1 MTVPKCSSIAR
12 GSPSLVRPWR
22 RDSIHF
28 QSRSRHNTTCRR
40 QLYAAEGAEQV
51 ATATSD
57 RFHLAGKRSTK
68 SANKE
73 SLGSPWGYVTS
84 ITETIATVS
93 LGGSVNGLRVNRT
106 KVQAKN
112 CASARCAKPLRVPP
126 YCLKNSHLPRNP
138 GVGGSLSSPPVYRRR
153 LIARGEPDE
162 RRTTDDGRA

>member
-1 MTVPKCSSIAR
+1 M
-12 GSPSLVRPWR
+12 
-22 RDSIHF
+22 
-28 QSRSRHNTTCRR
+28 
-40 QLYAAEGAEQV
+40 

-112 CASARCAKPLRVPP
+112 VNLSHEEYQINDELRTMVE
-126 YCLKNSHLPRNP
+126 RE
-138 GVGGSLSSPPVYRRR
+138 VLS
-153 LIARGEPDE
+153 
-162 RRTTDDGRA
+162 